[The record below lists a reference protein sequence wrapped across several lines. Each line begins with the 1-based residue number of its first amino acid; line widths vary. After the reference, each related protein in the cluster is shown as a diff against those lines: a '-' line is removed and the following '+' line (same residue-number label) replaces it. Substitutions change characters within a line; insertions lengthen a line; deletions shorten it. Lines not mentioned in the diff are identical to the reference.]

1 MQENKLIKYDNW
13 QLRKVDNL
21 IALTNKILLSEDRE
35 EIKISPEVDND
46 EGTDKRILAMIAM
59 KKFVMKAR
67 AWKAEKLAQELKSQ
81 NKTKTFDE
89 KIDNAA
95 E

>member
-35 EIKISPEVDND
+35 EIKILPEVDND
-46 EGTDKRILAMIAM
+46 EEIDKRILAMQAIKAQ
-59 KKFVMKAR
+59 VIKAR